1 LIVPKKPIAI
11 LAVENAAL
19 VKATCAATLSPAES
33 SHAGSEA
40 QAATK
45 RSHRRKSPPDA
56 GGSLPPRPQNP
67 FFLFKNA
74 TKGQV
79 KLLKGETS
87 RHISINRAAA
97 WRAMS
102 EEERQPWRE
111 LAARLKAEY
120 YAKYWDYHHQPGTDK
135 DSAEVVSH
143 SSVPAPECDRRQRD
157 ASPASS
163 ATTTT
168 SPFDTAELAATSLPT
183 SPSVVQHPAL
193 LVLLCDVNAADSA
206 FGDDV
211 ASAASGDTTGGYG
224 PPCDQMLASPFAD
237 CASPLL
243 MDNGSNTY
251 PVSSPSFLQ
260 AGAMP

>member
-40 QAATK
+40 PA

-111 LAARLKAEY
+111 LAARLKAEH
-120 YAKYWDYHHQPGTDK
+120 YAKYWDHHHQPGMDK
-135 DSAEVVSH
+135 DSAEAVSH
-143 SSVPAPECDRRQRD
+143 LSVPVPECDRRQRD

-168 SPFDTAELAATSLPT
+168 SAFDPAELAASSLPA
-183 SPSVVQHPAL
+183 SPSVLQHSAL
-193 LVLLCDVNAADSA
+193 PVLPCDVNAQADSA
-206 FGDDV
+206 FGGDV
-211 ASAASGDTTGGYG
+211 ASVASGDTTVGYR
-224 PPCDQMLASPFAD
+224 PSWEQMLSLPFAD
-237 CASPLL
+237 CATPLV

-260 AGAMP
+260 AEAMP